1 MTTENKFRAGITMS
15 LLGLVMVVVAYFEKD
30 RVYVE
35 TSNQLMLTR
44 DSLSNQK
51 VLSDSL
57 HDELFISKV
66 ENGRHEFTR
75 DFFFGKHP
83 KLQLEY
89 ENYLNHETE

>member
-44 DSLSNQK
+44 DSLFIQK
-51 VLSDSL
+51 ALSDSL

>member
-1 MTTENKFRAGITMS
+1 MTTETKFRLGITIC
-15 LLGLVMVVVAYFEKD
+15 LLGLVMMTFAYFEKD
-30 RVYVE
+30 RVYNE
-35 TSNQLMLTR
+35 TYNQLTYTQ
-44 DSLSNQK
+44 DSLSNQRI
-51 VLSDSL
+51 LSDSL

>member
-1 MTTENKFRAGITMS
+1 MTTETKLRAGITMS
-15 LLGLVMVVVAYFEKD
+15 LLGLLMVIFAYFEKD
-30 RVYVE
+30 RVYIE

-89 ENYLNHETE
+89 ENYLHHETE

>member
-1 MTTENKFRAGITMS
+1 MTTETKLRAGITMS
-15 LLGLVMVVVAYFEKD
+15 LLGLLMVIFAYFEKD
-30 RVYVE
+30 RVYNE
-35 TSNQLMLTR
+35 TTNQLMLTR
-44 DSLSNQK
+44 DSLFNQK
-51 VLSDSL
+51 ALSDSL

-75 DFFFGKHP
+75 DYFFSKHP

>member
-1 MTTENKFRAGITMS
+1 MTTETKFRAGLVMA
-15 LLGLVMVVVAYFEKD
+15 LLGLVIMTFEFFEKD

-35 TSNQLMLTR
+35 TYNQLINTR
-44 DSLSNQK
+44 DSLSTQK
-51 VLSDSL
+51 MLSDSL

-75 DFFFGKHP
+75 DFFFSKHP

-89 ENYLNHETE
+89 ENYLHHETE